1 MRKEKIEKTI
11 EELKDLFANL
21 ELHAS
26 HDIRRDGLEDMSVL
40 ILLPEHWQKV
50 KWAVAVARKY
60 ELENTT
66 DNALFL
72 TEACLRTL
80 AKHILTEGKPRKREQ
95 ASIH

>member
-11 EELKDLFANL
+11 EELKDLFASL

-26 HDIRRDGLEDMSVL
+26 HDIRKEGLENMSMLL
-40 ILLPEHWQKV
+40 ILTDHWQKV
-50 KWAVAVARKY
+50 KWGIAVSRKY
-60 ELENTT
+60 GLENTT

-72 TEACLRTL
+72 AEACLRSL
-80 AKHILTEGKPRKREQ
+80 AKHILTEGKPRHEP